1 VKTEKEIQE
10 MCDLAADAVYSPR
23 FHGQSYEEG
32 VRSALEWV
40 LGEMEND
47 EDPLS

>member
-1 VKTEKEIQE
+1 MKTEKEIQE
-10 MCDLAADAVYSPR
+10 MCDKAADAAMSPR
-23 FHGQSYEEG
+23 FFGQSYEEG

-40 LGEMEND
+40 LGEVEDD